1 MDQSLPRGSRA
12 ARGLTAA
19 ALTVCSALLFL
30 LFFLQIYSCDDHL
43 YTCFL
48 DHGLGKFLELMQ
60 WHYKEWNG
68 RLLVHG
74 VASVALHFG
83 HISVAVMGLAFLWG
97 CCLLGLRLSGAK
109 GLPLTGL
116 VLCLA
121 GILLLPLAV
130 LQEGVMWISAFY
142 NYVFPFLLLAA
153 LLLLLRRQRS
163 AERLRWYEAPALLLL
178 AFCCG
183 FSTELYGLLCC
194 ALLGWTLLWALLRRE
209 KRPWLILPALAA
221 AAGGLALILL
231 SPATAGRAGEELRF
245 DAESLLENLKAQGA
259 LLRSYDCM
267 LPLFVGLQAGLA
279 LFGRQKGKA
288 LPGCLCAAG
297 ALFPVLLLVLPEQG
311 PGWLS
316 YPALLAVLLAE
327 ALLLTLRGEEGMG
340 LLLLAAPLVQ
350 LIMLFTQSY
359 VPRTLVACTLP
370 LLPVLGACV
379 ERGGLRAWPRL
390 ALALLLTA
398 AALAVTLPSVPDRAY
413 NYRISRQNEA
423 SAERARSTGVMEAQ
437 LDCDPRYN
445 YHFDFMD
452 PMFPWFLRHH
462 GLTPEQ
468 TVIHP
473 AANRKPLIFVNGK
486 QVDTPAILGRQTTFY
501 QLRSIAEGIGAEFEC
516 PEPYRYRLSWEGV
529 TVSLDCDAD
538 SAHYRNTVVR
548 WTDPEGETRQFRT
561 RVQYLYGCEEPF
573 CDEAFFQ
580 KVWGLQFEQ
589 R

>member
-43 YTCFL
+43 YMCFL
-48 DHGLGKFLELMQ
+48 DRGPEEFLEQMQ
-60 WHYKEWNG
+60 WHYNEWNG

-83 HISVAVMGLAFLWG
+83 HISVALIGLASLWG
-97 CCLLGLRLSGAK
+97 CFLLGLRLTGAK

-231 SPATAGRAGEELRF
+231 SPATAGRAGEEVRL
-245 DAESLLENLKAQGA
+245 EGEILLENLKAQGA

-279 LFGRQKGKA
+279 LFGRRKGKP

-359 VPRTLVACTLP
+359 VPRTMAAFALP

-379 ERGGLRAWPRL
+379 ERGGLRAWHRP

-398 AALAVTLPSVPDRAY
+398 AALAVTLPSVPDRVY
-413 NYRISRQNEA
+413 NYRVSRQNEA
-423 SAERARSTGVMEAQ
+423 SADLAVSTGVMEAH
-437 LDCDPRYN
+437 LDYDPRYY
-445 YHFDFMD
+445 YHLDFID

-462 GLTPEQ
+462 GLSPEQ

-501 QLRSIAEGIGAEFEC
+501 QLRSIADGIGAEFEC
-516 PEPYRYRLSWEGV
+516 QKPYQYRIIWNGV
-529 TVSLDCDAD
+529 AYSFDCDAD

-548 WTDPEGETRQFRT
+548 WTDPEGEAKQVKTHM
-561 RVQYLYGCEEPF
+561 QYLNNCGEPF

-580 KVWGLQFEQ
+580 QLWDLQFEQ